1 MECPVCYEDCH
12 KTCKLVCGH
21 DICMSCVKE
30 WWVKSEGS
38 PTCPMCRQNL
48 YFRGMRHLVSRW
60 MEEVDES
67 SEYDEE
73 EWDQMC
79 TFLLELKQEFRM
91 KFVKLIEPIHEVV
104 EQFPTVLIYNE
115 FPNTWFPSPKCS
127 LNRYRRRKGFRGD
140 RTNWLEE

>member
-21 DICMSCVKE
+21 DVCMSCVKE

-48 YFRGMRHLVSRW
+48 YFRGMRHAVPKW
-60 MEEVDES
+60 IEEVE
-67 SEYDEE
+67 EPPEHDEE
-73 EWDQMC
+73 DWDGMC
-79 TFLLELKQEFRM
+79 SYLLEM
-91 KFVKLIEPIHEVV
+91 KAHFQLPWIKLVEPPAEQDFAPNVMIYIE
-104 EQFPTVLIYNE
+104 FPT
-115 FPNTWFPSPKCS
+115 TWFPPPRCPLSR
-127 LNRYRRRKGFRGD
+127 LIRRRGFRGD